1 MNHMHHDDLHAEA
14 GEAKDAAEI
23 HDEAHDVDADE
34 HTDSAML
41 ATVATVGVVGVGVA
55 LVEAAL
61 LPGVLLGVAAV
72 AAPKYMPRLG
82 AALTPIFRSTV
93 RGVYK
98 AAHKTREMMAEAQ
111 EQVGDIVAEME
122 AENDRLEQE
131 TNTSERKA

>member
-1 MNHMHHDDLHAEA
+1 MNHMKNDGLHQSSDEFLETVEAHEDAQDVLEEA
-14 GEAKDAAEI
+14 G
-23 HDEAHDVDADE
+23 ADPN
-34 HTDSAML
+34 ML

-61 LPGVLLGVAAV
+61 LPGLLLGVAAV

-98 AAHKTREMMAEAQ
+98 AAHKTREIVAEAQ

-122 AENDRLEQE
+122 AEHGRADEDAR
-131 TNTSERKA
+131 TSERKA